1 MTWAYIMMVALTDRQ
16 LTDDAGD
23 KDEEQIG
30 SWHPTPRKKK
40 RNKKFPPQREKHTTL
55 RTLCVY
61 VRARRR
67 RRLLSRYTR
76 LPCIH
81 RSPVA
86 VQLYN
91 KSLLLISSIVDGLL
105 QKSCS
110 DGRRPGPAASF
121 GSTIVSCDGRR
132 KKKQANLLNF
142 SRSDFVLLFS
152 RIFFLPPT
160 K

>member
-30 SWHPTPRKKK
+30 SWHPTPRK
-40 RNKKFPPQREKHTTL
+40 KKFPPQREKHTTL

-121 GSTIVSCDGRR
+121 SRRRSCPVMGEGKRSRR
-132 KKKQANLLNF
+132 
-142 SRSDFVLLFS
+142 
-152 RIFFLPPT
+152 T
-160 K
+160 C